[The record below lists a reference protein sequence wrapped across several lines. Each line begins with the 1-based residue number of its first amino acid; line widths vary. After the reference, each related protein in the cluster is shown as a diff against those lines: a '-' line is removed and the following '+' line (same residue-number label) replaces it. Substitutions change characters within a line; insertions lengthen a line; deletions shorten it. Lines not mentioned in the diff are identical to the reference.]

1 MTELSKN
8 SIVSLVGG
16 ETATIIKELGRGG
29 QGIVYLVEV
38 CGEKK
43 ALKWYLNAPDDKF
56 YRNLAQN
63 IASRA
68 PSDAFL
74 WPEYLTE
81 KQQGSYGYIM
91 KLRPQNYYEFGNFL
105 LAKVSFKSFTAMLS
119 AAMKI
124 CDGFMM
130 LHRFGY
136 SYQDLN
142 DGNFFIDPQTGD
154 VLICDNDN
162 VMPQGEKS
170 GIMGKARYM
179 APEIVAGGIPNKYS
193 DRFSLSVIL
202 FMLFYANHPFEGA
215 KVVACPCMTEAF
227 EKKFYGSEALF
238 IYDPTDKS
246 NLPVRGIHQNVI
258 RRWPV
263 FPQMLRDAFIEE
275 FSKEKLQDP
284 STRMIEQNWKKII
297 SSVRD
302 SLVVCQHCAEET
314 FVNVSDSTD
323 KCMNCGKDVDLSKRL
338 VINNRSLPLT
348 QNTYIYIDE
357 DNTPDGVVTTDSNG
371 FMLIKNISTE
381 TWTVETPSGK
391 IKTVAPNE
399 ILPVKEGLKITFRV
413 HTVPYKAEIKFMS
426 NNYSSMIVTSSL
438 LPIWINPPGAES
450 NSLKALSGKLSHVVK
465 SQSCIAF
472 MN

>member
-16 ETATIIKELGRGG
+16 GTATIVKELGRGG

-38 CGEKK
+38 CGKKK
-43 ALKWYLNAPDDKF
+43 ALKWYLNTPDDKF
-56 YRNLAQN
+56 YRNLEHN
-63 IASRA
+63 IASGA

-119 AAMKI
+119 AAMRI

-179 APEIVAGGIPNKYS
+179 APEIVAGGIPDKYS

-215 KVVACPCMTEAF
+215 KVVACPCMTESF
-227 EKKFYGSEALF
+227 EKRFYGSEALF
-238 IYDPTDKS
+238 IYDPIDKS

-263 FPQMLRDAFIEE
+263 FPQLLRDTFIEE
-275 FSKEKLQDP
+275 FSKEKLQNP

-297 SSVRD
+297 STVRD
-302 SLVVCQHCAEET
+302 SLVVCRHCAEET
-314 FVNVSDSTD
+314 FVNVSNTTD

-338 VINNRSLPLT
+338 VINNRSLPLINKT
-348 QNTYIYIDE
+348 AIYIDE

-413 HTVPYKAEIKFMS
+413 HTVPYKAEIKVMS
-426 NNYSSMIVTSSL
+426 NN
-438 LPIWINPPGAES
+438 
-450 NSLKALSGKLSHVVK
+450 
-465 SQSCIAF
+465 
-472 MN
+472 

>member
-16 ETATIIKELGRGG
+16 GTATIIKELGRGG

-56 YRNLAQN
+56 YRNLQQN
-63 IASRA
+63 IASGA
-68 PSDAFL
+68 PSAAFL
-74 WPEYLTE
+74 WPEFLTE

-124 CDGFMM
+124 CNGFMM

-179 APEIVAGGIPNKYS
+179 APEIVAGGIPDKYS

-215 KVVACPCMTEAF
+215 KVVACPCMTESF
-227 EKKFYGSEALF
+227 EKRFYGSEALF

-263 FPQMLRDAFIEE
+263 FPQLLRDTFIEE
-275 FSKEKLQDP
+275 FSQEKLKGP
-284 STRMIEQNWKKII
+284 STRMIEQNWEKVI

-302 SLVVCQHCAEET
+302 SLVVCNHCSEET
-314 FVNVSDSTD
+314 FVDTSKIKDRCID
-323 KCMNCGKDVDLSKRL
+323 CGNDVDLAKRL
-338 VINNRSLPLT
+338 IINNRSLPLT
-348 QNTYIYIDE
+348 NKTNIYIDN
-357 DNTPDGVVTTDSNG
+357 DNTPDGVVTTDANG

-391 IKTVAPNE
+391 VKTVAPQE

-426 NNYSSMIVTSSL
+426 NN
-438 LPIWINPPGAES
+438 
-450 NSLKALSGKLSHVVK
+450 
-465 SQSCIAF
+465 
-472 MN
+472 

>member
-16 ETATIIKELGRGG
+16 GTATIVKELGRGG

-56 YRNLAQN
+56 YRNLEHN
-63 IASRA
+63 IASGA

-179 APEIVAGGIPNKYS
+179 APEIVAGGIPDKYS

-215 KVVACPCMTEAF
+215 KVVACPCMTESY
-227 EKKFYGSEALF
+227 EKRFYGSEALF

-263 FPQMLRDAFIEE
+263 FPQMLRDTFIEE
-275 FSKEKLQDP
+275 FSKEKLQNP

-302 SLVVCQHCAEET
+302 SLVVCSNCGEET
-314 FVNVSDSTD
+314 FVNISNSTD

-348 QNTYIYIDE
+348 NNTAIYIDE

-399 ILPVKEGLKITFRV
+399 ILPVKVGLKITFRV
-413 HTVPYKAEIKFMS
+413 HTVPYKAEIKVMS
-426 NNYSSMIVTSSL
+426 N
-438 LPIWINPPGAES
+438 
-450 NSLKALSGKLSHVVK
+450 K
-465 SQSCIAF
+465 
-472 MN
+472 

>member
-16 ETATIIKELGRGG
+16 GTATIIKELGRGG

-56 YRNLAQN
+56 YSNLAQN

-179 APEIVAGGIPNKYS
+179 APEIVAGGIPDKYS

-227 EKKFYGSEALF
+227 EKEFYGSKALF

-284 STRMIEQNWKKII
+284 CTRMIEQNWKKII

-413 HTVPYKAEIKFMS
+413 HTMPYKAEIKFMS
-426 NNYSSMIVTSSL
+426 NN
-438 LPIWINPPGAES
+438 
-450 NSLKALSGKLSHVVK
+450 
-465 SQSCIAF
+465 
-472 MN
+472 

>member
-1 MTELSKN
+1 MTELSQGA
-8 SIVSLVGG
+8 IISLVGG
-16 ETATIIKELGRGG
+16 ATATIEKELGRGG

-38 CGEKK
+38 GGEKK
-43 ALKWYLNAPDDKF
+43 ALKWYINAPDEKF
-56 YRNLAQN
+56 YRNLEHN
-63 IASRA
+63 IASGA
-68 PSDAFL
+68 PSNAFL

-91 KLRPQNYYEFGNFL
+91 DLRPKNYYEFGNFL
-105 LAKVSFKSFTAMLS
+105 LAKVSFKSFNAMLS

-179 APEIVAGGIPNKYS
+179 APEIVAGGIPDKYS
-193 DRFSLSVIL
+193 DRYSLSVIL
-202 FMLFYANHPFEGA
+202 FMLFFANHPFEGA

-227 EKKFYGSEALF
+227 EKRFYGSEAVF
-238 IYDPTDKS
+238 IYDPNDKS

-263 FPQMLRDAFIEE
+263 FPQLLRDTFIQE
-275 FSKEKLQDP
+275 FSQEKLKNP
-284 STRMIEQNWKKII
+284 TSRMIEQNWEKII
-297 SSVRD
+297 SQVRD
-302 SLVVCQHCAEET
+302 ALVRCPHCSEET
-314 FVNVSDSTD
+314 FVDTAKTSY
-323 KCMNCGKDVDLSKRL
+323 KCMNCGKDIDLSKRL
-338 VINNRSLPLT
+338 IIQNRSLPLT
-348 QNTYIYIDE
+348 DKTPIYIDN
-357 DNTPDGVVTTDSNG
+357 DNEADGLVTQDATG
-371 FMLIKNISTE
+371 FPLIKNVSNE

-391 IKTVAPNE
+391 IKTVQPQE
-399 ILPVKEGLKITFRV
+399 IVPVKEGLKISLRI
-413 HTVPYKAEIKFMS
+413 HTMPYKAIIKFM
-426 NNYSSMIVTSSL
+426 
-438 LPIWINPPGAES
+438 
-450 NSLKALSGKLSHVVK
+450 
-465 SQSCIAF
+465 
-472 MN
+472 

>member
-1 MTELSKN
+1 M
-8 SIVSLVGG
+8 
-16 ETATIIKELGRGG
+16 IK
-29 QGIVYLVEV
+29 
-38 CGEKK
+38 KK
-43 ALKWYLNAPDDKF
+43 V
-56 YRNLAQN
+56 
-63 IASRA
+63 ASRTRL
-68 PSDAFL
+68 P
-74 WPEYLTE
+74 
-81 KQQGSYGYIM
+81 
-91 KLRPQNYYEFGNFL
+91 
-105 LAKVSFKSFTAMLS
+105 
-119 AAMKI
+119 AAMRI

-179 APEIVAGGIPNKYS
+179 APEIVAGGIPDKYS

-215 KVVACPCMTEAF
+215 KVVACPCMTESF
-227 EKKFYGSEALF
+227 EKRFYGSEALF
-238 IYDPTDKS
+238 IYDPIDKS

-263 FPQMLRDAFIEE
+263 FPQLLRDTFIEE
-275 FSKEKLQDP
+275 FSKEKLQNP
-284 STRMIEQNWKKII
+284 SSRMIEQNWKKII
-297 SSVRD
+297 STVRD
-302 SLVVCQHCAEET
+302 SLVVCRHCAEET
-314 FVNVSDSTD
+314 FVNISNTTD
-323 KCMNCGKDVDLSKRL
+323 KCMNCGKDVDLSRRL
-338 VINNRSLPLT
+338 VINNRSLPLINKT
-348 QNTYIYIDE
+348 AIYIDE

-371 FMLIKNISTE
+371 FMLIKNVSTE

-413 HTVPYKAEIKFMS
+413 HTVPYKAEIKVMS
-426 NNYSSMIVTSSL
+426 NN
-438 LPIWINPPGAES
+438 
-450 NSLKALSGKLSHVVK
+450 
-465 SQSCIAF
+465 
-472 MN
+472 

>member
-16 ETATIIKELGRGG
+16 GTATIVKELGRGG

-56 YRNLAQN
+56 YRNLEHN
-63 IASRA
+63 IASGA

-119 AAMKI
+119 AAMRI

-179 APEIVAGGIPNKYS
+179 APEIVAGGIPDKYS

-215 KVVACPCMTEAF
+215 KVVACPCMTESF
-227 EKKFYGSEALF
+227 EKRFYGSEALF

-258 RRWPV
+258 RRWPA
-263 FPQMLRDAFIEE
+263 FPKMLRDTFIEE
-275 FSKEKLQDP
+275 FSKEKLQNP
-284 STRMIEQNWKKII
+284 SSRMIEQNWKKII
-297 SSVRD
+297 STIRD
-302 SLVVCQHCAEET
+302 SLVVCHHCAEET
-314 FVNVSDSTD
+314 FVNISNTTD

-338 VINNRSLPLT
+338 VIKNRSLPLINKT
-348 QNTYIYIDE
+348 FIYVDE

-371 FMLIKNISTE
+371 FMLIKNVSTE

-413 HTVPYKAEIKFMS
+413 HTDVY
-426 NNYSSMIVTSSL
+426 
-438 LPIWINPPGAES
+438 
-450 NSLKALSGKLSHVVK
+450 
-465 SQSCIAF
+465 
-472 MN
+472 